1 MHPLRILLLPLV
13 LFSITVLVRA
23 EPETAKPAPRV
34 SEWFTSSEVAA
45 DTWCIIDHGV
55 VNSYLVLGRE
65 RALLIDVG
73 YGHAN
78 LRDYVGSLTKLPLT
92 VINTHGH
99 RDHSSADVQFGAVLA
114 HPADFPMIERNA
126 LPEQR
131 ERNRET
137 LNGAVVPAGELFPY
151 DTEAKPLALN
161 AVKEG
166 DIIDLGGRRLEVV
179 EVPGHTP
186 GEIVLIDGGNKLL
199 FAGDH
204 INRLVWLQLAGS
216 LPLETYLASLEKV
229 AARSGEFATILPGH
243 HEPIDAAYLS
253 ELIDCVK
260 GVLAGTA
267 TIEPYKYG
275 QTEGQ
280 IAKYERA
287 SIVFDPQRLRAV
299 QR

>member
-1 MHPLRILLLPLV
+1 MALALSLLPALV
-13 LFSITVLVRA
+13 LA
-23 EPETAKPAPRV
+23 EPDAKIIDPKQW
-34 SEWFTSSEVAA
+34 EWFSASEVAA
-45 DTWCIIDHGV
+45 DTWCIVDHGV

-78 LRDYVGSLTKLPLT
+78 IRDFVRSLTPLPLT

-99 RDHSSADVQFGAVLA
+99 RDHSGADVQFGAVLA
-114 HPADFPMIERNA
+114 HRADFAAIEKNA
-126 LPEQR
+126 TPDQR
-131 ERNRET
+131 ARNRET
-137 LNGAVVPAGELFPY
+137 LNGAVVPIGERFDY
-151 DTEAKPLALN
+151 DTEAKPLALQ

-166 DIIDLGGRRLEVV
+166 DSIDLGGRRLEVI

-186 GEIVLIDGGNKLL
+186 GSIALLDHRGKLL

-216 LPLETYLASLEKV
+216 LPVETYLASLVKV
-229 AARSGEFATILPGH
+229 AARSGEFTTILPGH

-253 ELIDCVK
+253 ELIACVK
-260 GVLAGTA
+260 GLLDGTIA
-267 TIEPYKYG
+267 DEPYRYG
-275 QTEGQ
+275 QTEGR
-280 IAKYERA
+280 IVKFKRA
-287 SIVFDPQRLRAV
+287 SVVFDPQKLRAV